1 MIIYVI
7 ITAIQL
13 NIIFIPYQQIKLEPT
28 NLIIIIMEGDTVR
41 VAQVA
46 QVGGQ
51 VAHAQLQPPLGSWP
65 LRYQL

>member
-46 QVGGQ
+46 QVGG
-51 VAHAQLQPPLGSWP
+51 
-65 LRYQL
+65 